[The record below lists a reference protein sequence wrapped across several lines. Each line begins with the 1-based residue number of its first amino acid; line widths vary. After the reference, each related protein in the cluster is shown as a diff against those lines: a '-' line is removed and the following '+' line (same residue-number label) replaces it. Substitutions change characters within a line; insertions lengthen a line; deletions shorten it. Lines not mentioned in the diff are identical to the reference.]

1 MIELTPE
8 QRQAVEQGE
17 PVRLVDETTHDAYVL
32 VRADVYEQIAGA
44 PQPPA
49 DEAASLIQP
58 AMLRAQQAFWR
69 DLPELL
75 KDRRNHG
82 QWVAY
87 HGDERV
93 GLGRDDGELYRA
105 CLQRGLRRGEFYVAR
120 VREREVP
127 PWEPSF
133 LEQSLYEATDLRPD
147 DAPSPPA

>member
-8 QRQAVEQGE
+8 QWQAVERGE
-17 PVRLVDETTHDAYVL
+17 PVRLVDDTTHDTYIL
-32 VRADVYEQIAGA
+32 MRAEVYEQTAGVL
-44 PQPPA
+44 QPPA

-82 QWVAY
+82 KWVAY

-93 GLGRDDGELYRA
+93 GFGRDDGELYRT
-105 CLQRGLRRGEFYVAR
+105 CLQHGLERGEFYVAR
-120 VREREVP
+120 IRERDVP
-127 PWEPSF
+127 PWEPTF

-147 DAPSPPA
+147 DAPPSSA